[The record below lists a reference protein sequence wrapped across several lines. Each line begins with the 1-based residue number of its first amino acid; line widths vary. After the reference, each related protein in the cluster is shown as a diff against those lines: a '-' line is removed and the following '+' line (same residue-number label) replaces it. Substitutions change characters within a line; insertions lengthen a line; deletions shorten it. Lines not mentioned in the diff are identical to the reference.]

1 MSDVPG
7 FVSQM
12 AEELNA
18 FLAFKRARGRRYWH
32 AAFTLRNFDR
42 YFLASSQTRP
52 DLSLEHAILGW
63 LATFPGRKAVTVT
76 QELSVIRE
84 FCLFR
89 RRRDARAF
97 VPGRVWA
104 PQSTESRFLPH
115 IFSDAEVHTLL
126 ELTGTLR
133 AGPWRGMV
141 IRTLL
146 VILYT
151 TGLRF
156 GEAMRLRLQDV
167 DMRGNVFY
175 IADSKGRSRFVPFGR
190 DLAAILDTYLT
201 ARRERAGDAPDS
213 RLLVCADGGMITTKA
228 ASDTVRLL
236 LRKAGIKPLKGREG
250 PRPYDFRHTFAV
262 RRLEAWY
269 RDGVDIHAQLPWLS
283 AYMGHY
289 DLTGTEH
296 YLLATPA
303 LLALAGDRLRERL
316 ARSGAAP

>member
-1 MSDVPG
+1 MTAARG
-7 FVSQM
+7 FVSPM
-12 AEELNA
+12 ADNLDA
-18 FLAFKRARGRRYWH
+18 FLTFKRARGRRYVH
-32 AAFTLRNFDR
+32 AGFTLRSFDR
-42 YFLASSQTRP
+42 YLFASP
-52 DLSLEHAILGW
+52 ELSMEHAILGW
-63 LATFPGRKAVTVT
+63 LATFPNRKAVTVT

-89 RRRDARAF
+89 RRHDASAF

-104 PQSTESRFLPH
+104 PQSAESRFLPH
-115 IFSDAEVHTLL
+115 IFSDAEVHMLL
-126 ELTGTLR
+126 ELTGILK
-133 AGPWRGMV
+133 AGPWQAMV

-146 VILYT
+146 VVLYT

-156 GEAMRLRLQDV
+156 GEAVRLRLQDV
-167 DMRGNVFY
+167 DLRGNVFY

-190 DLAAILDTYLT
+190 DLAAMLDTYLA
-201 ARRERAGDAPDS
+201 ARRERASEVPDS
-213 RLLVCADGGMITTKA
+213 QLLVRADGKAMTTKA
-228 ASDTVRLL
+228 ASDIVRLL
-236 LRKAGIKPLKGREG
+236 LRESGLKPLKGRVG

-303 LLALAGDRLRERL
+303 LLALAGDRLREQL
-316 ARSGAAP
+316 ARAGATP